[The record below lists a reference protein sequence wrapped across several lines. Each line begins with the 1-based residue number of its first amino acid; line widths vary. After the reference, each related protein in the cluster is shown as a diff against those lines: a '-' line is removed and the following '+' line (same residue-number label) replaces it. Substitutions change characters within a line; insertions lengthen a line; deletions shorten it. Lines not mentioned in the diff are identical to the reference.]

1 MAGVSITV
9 VLMGLLAVYLFPPT
23 AFGQTFNRD
32 QTQEYLQEIELVMSA
47 IQNHYVKPVDAQ
59 TLLDGAIKGMFETLN
74 DPYSVYLD
82 DDFLQDMNDTTEG
95 RYGGV
100 GIYISHDH
108 YDPENPA
115 GRLPYVRVVAPIE
128 GTPSWKAGVNA
139 GDYIYAIERE
149 SAKGFTTQDVA
160 DRLRGKPGSSVTVTF
175 LRNKSVTFDLVLTRE
190 IIEIPTAKSTVID
203 SQIGYLRI
211 IQFTPYTE
219 PQVRNTLR
227 EFNSQG
233 LKQLIIDVRNNPGG
247 LLDSVV
253 KVADLFFSDGIIVST
268 KYRHQSN
275 DLVHRANQAML
286 VPRDVEIVVLIDK
299 GSASASEILTG
310 ALKDRGR
317 STVIGEKSFGKGSIQ
332 QLIQTESK
340 LPRIKLT
347 TGHYYTPAGNNID
360 KTGIAPN
367 IVVEEPVPTEEQIE
381 AFAVVLQEN
390 RISAFIEKYPNPTQV
405 QINNFVA
412 TLHAEGLMLKERSIR
427 ILIKR
432 ELEKHLNTPPVVDLE
447 FDRFLIRAVNF
458 LKHGE

>member
-1 MAGVSITV
+1 MAGISITV
-9 VLMGLLAVYLFPPT
+9 ILLGFLVVYLFPPT
-23 AFGQTFNRD
+23 AFGQTLNRE
-32 QTQEYLQEIELVMSA
+32 QTQEYLQELEAVLSA
-47 IQNHYVKPVDAQ
+47 IETHYVDPVDAK
-59 TLLDGAIKGMFETLN
+59 TLFDGAMKGMFESLN

-82 DDFLQDMNDTTEG
+82 DDFLRDMEDTTEG
-95 RYGGV
+95 AYGGV

-108 YDPENPA
+108 YDPEKPS

-139 GDYIYAIERE
+139 GDYIYAIEGK
-149 SAKGFTTQDVA
+149 SAEGFSTQDVA
-160 DRLRGKPGSSVTVTF
+160 DRLRGQPGSSVTVTL

-190 IIEIPTAKSTVID
+190 IIEIPTVKSTVINN
-203 SQIGYLRI
+203 QIGYLRI

-219 PQVRNTLR
+219 PHVINTLR

-233 LKQLIIDVRNNPGG
+233 LKRLIVDVRNNPGG

-268 KYRHQSN
+268 KYRHQIN
-275 DLVHRANQAML
+275 NRVHRAHQAML
-286 VPRDVEIVVLIDK
+286 VPHDVEIVILIDK

-317 STVIGEKSFGKGSIQ
+317 ATVIGEKSFGKGSIQ
-332 QLIQTESK
+332 QLIQAKSK

-360 KTGIAPN
+360 KTGIVPN
-367 IVVEEPVPTEEQIE
+367 IVVEEPKITEEQIK
-381 AFAVVLQEN
+381 ALSVVLQEN
-390 RISAFIEKYPNPTQV
+390 RVGTFVEEHSNPTQG
-405 QINNFVA
+405 QIDNFVA
-412 TLHAEGLMLKERSIR
+412 ALHAEGLMLEERRIK

-432 ELEKHLNTPPVVDLE
+432 ESERRLNTPPAVDLE
-447 FDRFLIRAVNF
+447 FDRVLIRAVEF
-458 LKHGE
+458 LKYGQ